1 MDILNMWNLEQ
12 EEHGNI
18 RYQVN
23 IVHFA
28 HFFLLIG
35 DLHVSTVARSKSL
48 GAGRGERGHR
58 CRLRIGM
65 LDYWTLG
72 PSVRAEFGP
81 TITWE
86 MGFQLG
92 LFERVAEATPHLAL
106 FPALA
111 AEPEKADGRF
121 VG

>member
-1 MDILNMWNLEQ
+1 M
-12 EEHGNI
+12 
-18 RYQVN
+18 
-23 IVHFA
+23 
-28 HFFLLIG
+28 
-35 DLHVSTVARSKSL
+35 
-48 GAGRGERGHR
+48 
-58 CRLRIGM
+58 
-65 LDYWTLG
+65 G

-111 AEPEKADGRF
+111 AEPEKALAVLLDDRPTETEELLSFYGRYWLSIITSCK
-121 VG
+121 G

>member
-1 MDILNMWNLEQ
+1 MGILNRWKLET

-35 DLHVSTVARSKSL
+35 DLHVSNVARSKSL

-58 CRLRIGM
+58 CRLQIGM
-65 LDYWTLG
+65 LDCYGLLDLG
-72 PSVRAEFGP
+72 PIS
-81 TITWE
+81 
-86 MGFQLG
+86 
-92 LFERVAEATPHLAL
+92 
-106 FPALA
+106 
-111 AEPEKADGRF
+111 
-121 VG
+121 